1 MICPL
6 CQDEKSDIF
15 EKIGEKNYYQ
25 CQHCSL
31 VFLSRSELIS
41 PIEEKERYESHHNS
55 EEDSHYIKYLTT
67 TVEKISSIVPKGASG
82 LDFGCGKSLLMEK
95 LLNQQEVFVS
105 SYDLFFHPNEE
116 VFQKKYDF
124 ILLSEV
130 IEHLRAPNKEL
141 QRLTGLLK
149 ANGYLFIKTK
159 LLTSDIGDFKNWYY
173 RRDKTHI
180 QFFREETF
188 LKMSELFHLQKI
200 RDLKDDLF
208 LFRNNG

>member
-6 CQDEKSDIF
+6 CQDEKSHIF
-15 EKIGEKNYYQ
+15 EKIGEKTYYQ
-25 CQHCSL
+25 CQYCSL

-41 PIEEKERYESHHNS
+41 PVEEKERYENHHNS

-67 TVEKISSIVPKGASG
+67 TVEKISTIVPKGASG

-105 SYDLFFHPNEE
+105 SYDLFFHRNEE
-116 VFQKKYDF
+116 VFEKKYDF

-159 LLTSDIGDFKNWYY
+159 LLTSEIGDFKNWYY